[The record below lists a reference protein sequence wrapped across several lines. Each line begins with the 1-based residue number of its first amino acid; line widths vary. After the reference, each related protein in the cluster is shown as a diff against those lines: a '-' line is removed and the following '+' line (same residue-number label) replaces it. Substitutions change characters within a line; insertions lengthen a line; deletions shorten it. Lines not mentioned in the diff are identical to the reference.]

1 MKSLFLES
9 VFSFAVLTAVLSSS
23 CSGEDKEDNVADEE
37 SVVGLWKSE
46 YDAENSDGIYTVFDY
61 LLFNEDETGAYVTIS
76 KYDTT
81 VDLIFWKQKDTLVTI
96 SSAVD
101 DEDFIS
107 DNAFIFKNGMLSLS
121 WKEED
126 EIFTEEYER
135 SDDDI
140 QELIKSDSAK

>member
-9 VFSFAVLTAVLSSS
+9 VFSFAVLTAVLFSS
-23 CSGEDKEDNVADEE
+23 CSGEDKEDNVADGE

-61 LLFNEDETGAYVTIS
+61 LLFNEDETGAFVTIS

-96 SSAVD
+96 TSAVD

-107 DNAFIFKNGMLSLS
+107 DNAFTFKNGLLSLS

-126 EIFTEEYER
+126 EVFTEEFER